1 MFLRKKVIL
10 FLSSVLLVTSYGS
23 IANAEQIGNN
33 ENYQF
38 VQSHHDNEEFMVKNI
53 LDANGQLENLE
64 TGEVYELEVGE
75 IKVQKLDDFMRIQ
88 TNETAT
94 QYKAEA
100 VISATTHTQSGNKTD
115 DSISLKVYATIYYTS
130 YSKDG
135 FTYVGMD
142 KIDYRFDLLDS
153 SVTVSNKRI
162 LVSQN
167 GGAGYTNGGKAVTN
181 QQDTL
186 NAFDSDT
193 ILVRNWGWDAVLK
206 YGLAYACGIN
216 ITATLQRGTHSSWN
230 FVFNFPVT

>member
-1 MFLRKKVIL
+1 MRKKMIL

-115 DSISLKVYATIYYTS
+115 DIISLKVYATIYYTS

-142 KIDYRFDLLDS
+142 KIDYRFDLLDVIVS
-153 SVTVSNKRI
+153 SSGVK
-162 LVSQN
+162 
-167 GGAGYTNGGKAVTN
+167 
-181 QQDTL
+181 
-186 NAFDSDT
+186 
-193 ILVRNWGWDAVLK
+193 
-206 YGLAYACGIN
+206 LARA
-216 ITATLQRGTHSSWN
+216 S
-230 FVFNFPVT
+230 